1 MNDEKRNAE
10 SVSIIGVSRVEGDA
24 NGKTFST
31 NLT

>member
-1 MNDEKRNAE
+1 MGSAE
-10 SVSIIGVSRVEGDA
+10 VMSIIDVVEVEGDE

>member
-1 MNDEKRNAE
+1 MG
-10 SVSIIGVSRVEGDA
+10 SVEVMFVTSVVKVEGDA